1 MLSFSPHPGQ
11 LAPTQERPP
20 DWWSCHVLATDID
33 EAAVEGADGVQEPRA
48 TSLDC
53 SDPQQ
58 VPSQLAPLALP
69 GGPRDATLRTSLS
82 APRAIWGHGGPCS
95 PPPSPAGPRPEVG
108 LLIRALGLASGTRG
122 MDGDLQSFAH
132 PFSSGKDKGPYL
144 GSPSWSGAVLGSGVP
159 ASPRFSDPWALEVS
173 QPEKGAG
180 PTGCRHGAGGA
191 LAPTPSLAGSSRP
204 WGWGWGLAV
213 PSHLGFELTLGCLLC
228 APHPG
233 RGCVP
238 TDSGTAGWPHGVWP

>member
-1 MLSFSPHPGQ
+1 
-11 LAPTQERPP
+11 
-20 DWWSCHVLATDID
+20 
-33 EAAVEGADGVQEPRA
+33 
-48 TSLDC
+48 
-53 SDPQQ
+53 
-58 VPSQLAPLALP
+58 
-69 GGPRDATLRTSLS
+69 
-82 APRAIWGHGGPCS
+82 
-95 PPPSPAGPRPEVG
+95 
-108 LLIRALGLASGTRG
+108 

-173 QPEKGAG
+173 QPEKGTG

-204 WGWGWGLAV
+204 RGWGWGLAV
-213 PSHLGFELTLGCLLC
+213 PGHLGFELTLGCPLC

-233 RGCVP
+233 DLSFSQGEGLCANRLGDCRVAAWCLAVTVQAMVHP
-238 TDSGTAGWPHGVWP
+238 CGQHRS